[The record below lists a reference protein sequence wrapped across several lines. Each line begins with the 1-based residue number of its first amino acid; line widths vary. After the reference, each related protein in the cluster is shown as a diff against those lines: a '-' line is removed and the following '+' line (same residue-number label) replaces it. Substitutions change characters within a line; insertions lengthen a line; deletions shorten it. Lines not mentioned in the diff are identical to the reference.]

1 MSEYME
7 ARQRLD
13 AIKTK
18 RAVQATIASGAKWTE
33 QGEKATRYFLNRGK
47 QLSAQKTIKEIN
59 DNGHKIVGDSAIL
72 QKCMNHYSQVFSV
85 VGVDNEKTETFF
97 GPC

>member
-59 DNGHKIVGDSAIL
+59 DNGQKIVGDSAIL

-85 VGVDNEKTETFF
+85 VGVDNEKMRRFF